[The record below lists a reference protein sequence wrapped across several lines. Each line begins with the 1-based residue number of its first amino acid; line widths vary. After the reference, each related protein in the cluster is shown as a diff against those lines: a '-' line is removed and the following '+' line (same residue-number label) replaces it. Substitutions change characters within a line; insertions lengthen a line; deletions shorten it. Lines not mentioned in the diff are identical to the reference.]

1 MLLSASNKEGQDTAT
16 LERIVTVGSGPYTH
30 HGRGTVCY
38 KPHREEEDANFT
50 LSLESKNVKQP
61 GANQRV
67 NVECPV
73 WIRSTSS
80 AYMNGNQAV
89 YSKL

>member
-1 MLLSASNKEGQDTAT
+1 MLLSASKVTREGQDTAT

-50 LSLESKNVKQP
+50 LSLESKNVKTTRHKP
-61 GANQRV
+61 ES
-67 NVECPV
+67 ECGV
-73 WIRSTSS
+73 SGLDQVYIVGLHERKSS
-80 AYMNGNQAV
+80 
-89 YSKL
+89 SL